1 MTVRLRKLFHDL
13 TTEDLKQLDREST
26 VAVLTVGATEQHGP
40 HLPLTTDTIIGEGI
54 VAAALVQ
61 VSDKITALAIP
72 TMPFGDSIEHI
83 AYPGTISLEPQT
95 LFDVWLQI
103 GESVARAGLLKLV
116 IFNSHGGQIHM
127 VDSVAKHLRV
137 KHDMLVVKAN
147 YMLFDVFTDLFDAGE
162 LQFGLHGGAVETS
175 IMLHLRPDLVRMD
188 KAENFKSSLENVSAG
203 HPHLNAD
210 SDAAFSWSSQ
220 DLNPAGVCGDATQ
233 ANADLG
239 RMVVERA
246 SRILANM
253 IEEAATFSL
262 ASLNSSP

>member
-1 MTVRLRKLFHDL
+1 MTVRFRKLFHEL
-13 TTEDLKQLDREST
+13 TTEDLRQLDKESV

-54 VAAALVQ
+54 VSAALAR

-72 TMPFGDSIEHI
+72 TMPFGDSIEHTG
-83 AYPGTISLEPQT
+83 YPGTISLEPQT

-103 GESVARAGLLKLV
+103 GESVARAGLRKLV

-127 VDSVAKHLRV
+127 VESVAKHLRV

-147 YMLFDVFTDLFDAGE
+147 YMLFDIFADLFDARE

-175 IMLHLRPDLVRMD
+175 IMLHLCPELVRMD
-188 KAENFKSSLENVSAG
+188 KAKDFKSSLENTVNG
-203 HPHLNAD
+203 HPHLNTI
-210 SDAAFSWSSQ
+210 SDAAFAWASE

-233 ANADLG
+233 AKTDSG
-239 RMVVERA
+239 RLVVERA
-246 SRILANM
+246 SRVLANM

-262 ASLNSSP
+262 ASLSLNP

>member
-1 MTVRLRKLFHDL
+1 MTVRLSKLFHDL
-13 TTEDLKQLDREST
+13 TTEDLKQLDRKSA

-54 VAAALVQ
+54 VSAALAQ
-61 VSDKITALAIP
+61 LSDKITALALP
-72 TMPFGDSIEHI
+72 AMPFGDSIEHT

-95 LFDVWLQI
+95 LFDVWFQI
-103 GESVARAGLLKLV
+103 GESVARAGLRKLV
-116 IFNSHGGQIHM
+116 IFNSHGGQIHL
-127 VDSVAKHLRV
+127 VDSVAKQLRV

-147 YMLFDVFTDLFDAGE
+147 YMQFDIFADLFVAGE

-188 KAENFKSSLENVSAG
+188 KAENFKSSLENTVKG
-203 HPHLNAD
+203 YPHLNTV
-210 SDAAFSWSSQ
+210 SDAAFAWASG

-233 ANADLG
+233 ATADLG
-239 RMVVERA
+239 RKVVERA

-253 IEEAATFSL
+253 IEETATFSL
-262 ASLNSSP
+262 ASLNSNP

>member
-40 HLPLTTDTIIGEGI
+40 HLPLATDTIIGEGI
-54 VAAALVQ
+54 VAAALAQ
-61 VSDKITALAIP
+61 VSEKVSALVLP
-72 TMPFGDSIEHI
+72 TLPYGDSIEHT

-103 GESVARAGLLKLV
+103 GESVARAGIQKLV

-147 YMLFDVFTDLFDAGE
+147 YMLFDIFADLFVARE

-175 IMLHLRPDLVRMD
+175 IMLHLCSELVRLD
-188 KAENFKSSLENVSAG
+188 KAKDFKSSLENTVND
-203 HPHLNAD
+203 HPHLTTV
-210 SDAAFSWSSQ
+210 SDAAFAWSSQ

-239 RMVVERA
+239 RVVVERA

-262 ASLNSSP
+262 ASLSSNP